1 MGSDKYAS
9 ESQYSQY
16 LSGHGG
22 GANAYTK
29 EEETNFYFHVDSS
42 ALAGALDIFAQFFIA
57 PLFAPSCVSREMHA
71 IDSEHQLRVQNDDR
85 RRYEILA
92 LSSSPQSPLH
102 HYGAGSFD
110 TLNRT
115 DIRDR
120 LLDFHH
126 SHYSANRMRLVVLGK
141 ESVEQLQS
149 MVEASFVAVP
159 NRNISLPPYESL
171 PFPPRKAKT
180 RSSAESNE
188 SLPSS
193 YTGKVVFIEPV
204 MDSSILTLYWQSP
217 SQRAL
222 YRASPS
228 AYLSF
233 LLSHKSEGTLQH
245 QLKSR
250 GWLKFLTAS
259 DEVDASSFNLYHVR
273 MGLTDDGL
281 SHVDEI
287 IQCVYE
293 YLHLILTDGITE
305 RVSDELIDMERLSFL
320 YRVPTDL
327 AHFVSE
333 LASRMQQREVEDLLL
348 SPDRRLFD
356 ETAIRTFVSGI
367 TAQDVLMLLSSS
379 NFTSDCFRDAEVER
393 YYQIPYITH
402 DLPDEAIQR
411 WTRVLNDG
419 YVRQD
424 DITTNNKTRE
434 QYFSFLLP
442 HPSSLLPHTTLDHW
456 PFSLPPPNPF
466 LSHHFELVG
475 SDEAEPDTLHLVRDD
490 NVTRVWWRGDT
501 RFKLPVAYFFL
512 EIRSP
517 LLLSTPTTQAAAQL
531 YAALVTESFMSVGY
545 QATLAGYTWN
555 VEAVPSAL
563 RVSVSG
569 YGEHID
575 TVLQRLFTHLA
586 SPTMDERRF
595 ETVKALLLSHRDN
608 IFLGMQPYEHALY
621 LAQLITEQ
629 HKYADSLITQ
639 HATQL
644 TADSIR
650 AFIPRLYADSFFE
663 AFAYGDI
670 KSTAA
675 SGHMDYLIA
684 LVNSTGSQHVGKHHA
699 AYHVY
704 DVPAGR
710 YLYQWYSPTNSNP
723 NSAVYVSIFTSS
735 YHVVRHSA
743 ILSLLHLLIQPFCFE
758 QLRAQQQLGYV
769 VKCIN
774 TIHFNT
780 VQSFDVVVQG
790 AEYDASYMD
799 ERIETMLMD
808 FHAALSDMAEDAFN
822 TARQSAYLLRSSPP
836 SCMASLATQ
845 TWSHVTG
852 LDHHFNR
859 AQEEAAQLS
868 NLTHAEVVAFYRR
881 HIMPDVDRRRVSVEV
896 WAGKGENRR
905 LPVGLASPTAVIT
918 EDNREGVK
926 EEWRVWERSQHG
938 GHDGN
943 DGHGNKGARGGK
955 GSKDRR
961 DEYIVDSIFKQPRDE
976 EEEATTKQPY
986 RSRRDY
992 GVIEH

>member
-1 MGSDKYAS
+1 MQLFMGSDKYTS
-9 ESQYSQY
+9 ETHYSKY
-16 LSGHGG
+16 LSRHGG
-22 GANAYTK
+22 SANAYTK
-29 EEETNFYFHVDSS
+29 EEETNFYFHVDSA
-42 ALAGALDIFAQFFIA
+42 ALDGALDIFSQFFIA
-57 PLFAPSCVSREMHA
+57 PLFSPGRVQREMHA

-102 HYGAGSFD
+102 HYGTGSFD

-120 LLDFHH
+120 LLEFHQ

-149 MVEASFVAVP
+149 MVETSFAAVP
-159 NRNISLPPYESL
+159 NRNVSAPVYASL
-171 PFPPRKAKT
+171 PFPPRTGAAH
-180 RSSAESNE
+180 SSNGSNE
-188 SLPSS
+188 N
-193 YTGKVVFIEPV
+193 TGKIVFIEPV
-204 MDSSILTLYWQSP
+204 MDSHILTLYWQSP

-222 YRASPS
+222 YRTSPS

-259 DEVDASSFNLYHVR
+259 DEVDAASFNLYHVR

-287 IQCVYE
+287 IQSVYE
-293 YLHLILTDGITE
+293 YLHLILTSGINQ
-305 RVSDELIDMERLSFL
+305 RISNELIDMERLSFL
-320 YRVPTDL
+320 YNVPTDL
-327 AHFVSE
+327 ARFTSE

-348 SPDRRLFD
+348 SPDRRRFD
-356 ETAIRTFVSGI
+356 EDTIRAFVSGL
-367 TAQDVLMLLSSS
+367 TAENVLILLSSS
-379 NFTSDCFRDAEVER
+379 NFTTDCFRDAQVER
-393 YYQIPYITH
+393 YYQIPYVTH
-402 DLPDEAIQR
+402 DIPDDAVER
-411 WTRVLNDG
+411 WTRVLVDG
-419 YVRQD
+419 YVRQN
-424 DITTNNKTRE
+424 DITTTNQLHD
-434 QYFSFLLP
+434 QYYSFLLP
-442 HPSSLLPHTTLDHW
+442 HPTALLPHITLDHW
-456 PFSLPPPNPF
+456 PFSLPSPNPF
-466 LSHHFELVG
+466 LSHTFDLVG
-475 SDEAEPDTLHLVRDD
+475 SAEPEPDTLHLVRDD
-490 NVTRVWWRGDT
+490 NVTRLWWRGDT
-501 RFKLPVAYFFL
+501 RFKLPIAYVFL

-569 YGEHID
+569 YSEHID

-595 ETVKALLLSHRDN
+595 ETVKGLLLSHRDN
-608 IFLGMQPYEHALY
+608 IFLSMQPYEHAMY

-629 HKYADSLITQ
+629 HKYADSLIAE

-644 TADSIR
+644 TAASVR
-650 AFIPRLYADSFFE
+650 SFIPRLYADCFFE
-663 AFAYGDI
+663 VFAYGAV
-670 KSTAA
+670 TPAAA
-675 SGHMDYLIA
+675 SARTDYLIA
-684 LVNSTGSQHVGKHHA
+684 LVNSTGTQHVGKHHA

-710 YLYQWYSPTNSNP
+710 YLYQWYSPTNRNP
-723 NSAVYVSIFTSS
+723 NAAVYVSIFTSS
-735 YHVVRHSA
+735 YHVIRHSA
-743 ILSLLHLLIQPFCFE
+743 ILTLLHLLIQPFCFD
-758 QLRAQQQLGYV
+758 QLRARQQLGYV

-780 VQSFDVVVQG
+780 VQSFDVLVQG
-790 AEYDASYMD
+790 TEYDASYMD
-799 ERIETMLMD
+799 ERIEMMLMD
-808 FHAALSDMAEDAFN
+808 FHATLSDMTEDAFD
-822 TARQSAYLLRSSPP
+822 TARQSAYLLRSAPP
-836 SCMASLATQ
+836 SSMASLATQ

-905 LPVGLASPTAVIT
+905 LPGGVASPTAVIT

-926 EEWRVWERSQHG
+926 EEWRVFERSHAG
-938 GHDGN
+938 GG
-943 DGHGNKGARGGK
+943 GGGK
-955 GSKDRR
+955 SHKSRGSKGKDRR
-961 DEYIVDSIFKQPRDE
+961 DEYIVDSIFKQPEDE
-976 EEEATTKQPY
+976 KATSKQPHHR
-986 RSRRDY
+986 RS
-992 GVIEH
+992 V

>member
-1 MGSDKYAS
+1 MGSDKYSS
-9 ESQYSQY
+9 ETHYSKY
-16 LSGHGG
+16 LSRHGG
-22 GANAYTK
+22 SANAFTK

-42 ALAGALDIFAQFFIA
+42 SLAGALDIFAQFFIS
-57 PLFAPSCVSREMHA
+57 PLFSPSCVEREMHA

-102 HYGAGSFD
+102 HYGTGSFD

-141 ESVEQLQS
+141 ESIEQLQS
-149 MVEASFVAVP
+149 MVEMSFSDVP
-159 NRNISLPPYESL
+159 SRNISAPVYDSL
-171 PFPPRKAKT
+171 PFPARKSKA
-180 RSSAESNE
+180 RSAAASNE

-193 YTGKVVFIEPV
+193 YTGKVVLIQPV
-204 MDSSILTLYWQSP
+204 MDSHILTLYWQSP

-222 YRASPS
+222 YRVSPS

-233 LLSHKSEGTLQH
+233 LLSHKSEGSLQH

-281 SHVDEI
+281 SHIDEI
-287 IQCVYE
+287 IQSVYE

-305 RVSDELIDMERLSFL
+305 RVSNELIDMERLSFL
-320 YRVPTDL
+320 YNVPTDL

-348 SPDRRLFD
+348 SPDRRVFD
-356 ETAIRTFVSGI
+356 EKVIRAFVSGM
-367 TAQDVLMLLSSS
+367 TAEDVLILLSSS
-379 NFTSDCFRDAEVER
+379 NFSSDCFRDAEVER

-402 DLPDEAIQR
+402 DVPDDAIER
-411 WTRVLNDG
+411 WTRVLADG
-419 YVRQD
+419 YVHQD
-424 DITTNNKTRE
+424 DITTTNHSHY
-434 QYFSFLLP
+434 QYYSFLLP
-442 HPSSLLPHTTLDHW
+442 HPTSLLPHATLNHW
-456 PFSLPPPNPF
+456 PFSLPSPNPF
-466 LSHHFELVG
+466 LSRNFELLG
-475 SDEAEPDTLHLVRDD
+475 TDEAEADDLHLIRDD
-490 NVTRVWWRGDT
+490 NVTRMWWRGDT
-501 RFKLPVAYFFL
+501 RFKLPTAYFFL

-545 QATLAGYTWN
+545 QATLAGYMWN

-569 YGEHID
+569 YGEHIG

-595 ETVKALLLSHRDN
+595 KTVKALLLSHRDN
-608 IFLGMQPYEHALY
+608 IFLSMQPYEHAMY

-629 HKYADSLITQ
+629 HKYADSLITE

-644 TADSIR
+644 TAESVR
-650 AFIPRLYADSFFE
+650 TFIPRLFANCFFE
-663 AFAYGDI
+663 TFAYGSI
-670 KSTAA
+670 TPAST
-675 SGHMDYLIA
+675 SQHMDYLIA
-684 LVNSTGSQHVGKHHA
+684 LVSSTGTQHVGKHHA
-699 AYHVY
+699 SYHVY

-710 YLYQWYSPTNSNP
+710 YLYQWYSPTNRNP

-743 ILSLLHLLIQPFCFE
+743 TLTLLHLLIQPFCFD
-758 QLRAQQQLGYV
+758 QLRALQQLGYV
-769 VKCIN
+769 VKCLN

-780 VQSFDVVVQG
+780 VQSFDVIVQG

-799 ERIETMLMD
+799 ERIEMMLMD
-808 FHAALSDMAEDAFN
+808 FHATLSDMTEEAFE
-822 TARQSAYLLRSSPP
+822 TARHSAYLLRSAPP
-836 SCMASLATQ
+836 SSMASLATQ
-845 TWSHVTG
+845 TWSHVAG

-896 WAGKGENRR
+896 WAGKGEKRR

-918 EDNREGVK
+918 EDNRDTQK

-938 GHDGN
+938 GFSGN
-943 DGHGNKGARGGK
+943 DGHSSSSKGGK
-955 GSKDRR
+955 GREDRR
-961 DEYIVDSIFKQPRDE
+961 EYIVDSIFKQPRDDD
-976 EEEATTKQPY
+976 EEATGSAQHHH
-986 RSRRDY
+986 RR
-992 GVIEH
+992 GR